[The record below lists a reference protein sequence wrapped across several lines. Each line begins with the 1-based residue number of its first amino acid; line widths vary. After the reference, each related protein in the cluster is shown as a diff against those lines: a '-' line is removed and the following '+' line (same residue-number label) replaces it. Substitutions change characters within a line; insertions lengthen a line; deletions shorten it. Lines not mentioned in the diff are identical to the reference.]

1 VPSRAIIPD
10 KGTTDAGP
18 EGVVCLAGLEPAS
31 PFRRTRPSTWRV
43 YRFTT
48 STRSRYTESNRAM
61 RRTKAQPHRA
71 HRRSWGTRTRTWTL
85 LGQNQTC
92 CPITPFPI
100 NLADPD
106 LGQKATFFGHAR
118 LLCVLSGAMR
128 RKVHTTMNSRQHCL
142 IWRPAVRRGASRARG
157 GIRTHS
163 TPLFESSRSSGCLL
177 ARTSPET

>member
-1 VPSRAIIPD
+1 VPSRAIIPY

-31 PFRRTRPSTWRV
+31 PFRGARPSTWRV

-48 STRSRYTESNRAM
+48 STRSPCTESNRAM
-61 RRTKAQPHRA
+61 RRTKAQSHRA
-71 HRRSWGTRTRTWTL
+71 HRRSWGTRARTWTL

-106 LGQKATFFGHAR
+106 LGQKAPYFGHAI
-118 LLCVLSGAMR
+118 
-128 RKVHTTMNSRQHCL
+128 MNSRQHCL